1 MALRFPK
8 QDELVMVQVR
18 AIEEM
23 GAYVTLLEYGNIE
36 GKGFLLKPSFQLSTV
51 PCRHDSAFRALPQT
65 NPIHPKTHPCR
76 PKRSGGGNACG

>member
-1 MALRFPK
+1 MDTQGLTGESCRFPK

-36 GKGFLLKPSFQLSTV
+36 GLLPSWHVSLLFLELFY
-51 PCRHDSAFRALPQT
+51 
-65 NPIHPKTHPCR
+65 
-76 PKRSGGGNACG
+76 